1 MDTSR
6 LSRRTGRAGGQR
18 SRLLPALVV
27 TVLVGAGT
35 TLAAAAP
42 AQAAGEALKPNE
54 LAARTYPG
62 VQLVE
67 VDYAATLS
75 VPDATVD
82 QVALNRLIRK
92 LALEAAT
99 GGIGTTEAELRKAAV
114 DEIAKDPFAIFKP
127 TKTLQSVKAELTGF
141 GTGFVI
147 NPEGYMVTAAHVVNA
162 DPAEL
167 KQQFALSGLQSFTKQ
182 AIADLGSGYTP
193 EEIEKLGGALQK
205 WFAKYLTV
213 GAISKVVS
221 AQLGVAVAGF
231 QKTTKGK
238 PVDII
243 NVGEPYPGKDV
254 AILKLDGESHVPTL
268 PLGEDADVQQGD
280 TLHVAGY
287 PAASTFYSG
296 LSKDSQLQPT
306 ITDGPLTAIKK
317 STTGS
322 PIFQTQAPASPGNS
336 GGPVLDGKGN
346 VVGILVASAV
356 DDGGT
361 ALEGQEFVIPISVV
375 REKLKQNNVT
385 AAPSDTTTAYATALG
400 SYFNKYYSQAMPDLQ
415 RVKALY
421 PAHPYVTDYIALTQT
436 AIDQGK
442 DETPRS
448 TWIWVVAGLAGLLV
462 IGGLVAALVLRG
474 RRRRVPTQ
482 TMHPGQ
488 PAMGQPAMAQ
498 FAQAGPYQ
506 GAPSQQ
512 PYPPQYQDPQQY
524 PQQYPQQQP
533 YPQQY
538 PQQPYPQQAP
548 GQYPPQQQQPY
559 PGQPG
564 QQYPPQQPY

>member
-1 MDTSR
+1 MDTSPS
-6 LSRRTGRAGGQR
+6 SRRPGRAGIR
-18 SRLLPALVV
+18 ARLLPALMAAA
-27 TVLVGAGT
+27 LVGAAGGV
-35 TLAAAAP
+35 AAAAP
-42 AQAAGEALKPNE
+42 AQAAGDELKANE

-67 VDYAATLS
+67 VDYTATLS

-82 QVALNRLIRK
+82 QTALKRLVNRLT
-92 LALEAAT
+92 LQAAT
-99 GGIGTTEAELRKAAV
+99 GGIGTSEEELRKAAV

-127 TKTLQSVKAELTGF
+127 TKTLQSVKADLTGF

-147 NPEGYMVTAAHVVNA
+147 NPEGYMVTAAHVVSA
-162 DPAEL
+162 DPDEL
-167 KQQFALSGLQSFTKQ
+167 KQQFAVSGLQSFTKQ
-182 AIADLGSGYTP
+182 AIADLGSGYSDD
-193 EEIEKLGGALQK
+193 EIQKLGTALQK

-213 GAISKVVS
+213 GSITKVVS
-221 AQLGVAVAGF
+221 AQLGAAVAGF

-238 PVDII
+238 PVEVVA
-243 NVGEPYPGKDV
+243 VGESYPGKDV

-268 PLGEDADVQQGD
+268 SLGQDADVAQGD

-336 GGPVLDGKGN
+336 GGPVLDNKGD

-375 REKLKQNNVT
+375 REKLKEKNVT
-385 AAPSDTTTAYATALG
+385 PAASDTTTAYATALG
-400 SYFNKYYSQAMPDLQ
+400 SYFKKYYSQAMPDLQ
-415 RVKALY
+415 RVKSLY
-421 PAHPYVTDYIALTQT
+421 PAHPYVNDYIALTQA

-442 DETPRS
+442 DETPTS
-448 TWIWVVAGLAGLLV
+448 TWLWVVGGLAGLLV
-462 IGGLVAALVLRG
+462 VGGGVVALLMRG
-474 RRRRVPTQ
+474 RRRVMMVLNRFVRT
-482 TMHPGQ
+482 
-488 PAMGQPAMAQ
+488 
-498 FAQAGPYQ
+498 
-506 GAPSQQ
+506 
-512 PYPPQYQDPQQY
+512 
-524 PQQYPQQQP
+524 
-533 YPQQY
+533 
-538 PQQPYPQQAP
+538 
-548 GQYPPQQQQPY
+548 
-559 PGQPG
+559 
-564 QQYPPQQPY
+564 